1 MTYPI
6 TPTEFDKC
14 FYQPEWYDSDFF
26 YSPDGIKEFPDHHC
40 KLSWLASLPYIKE
53 KRNAIDIGCRD
64 GEYTRYLMNN
74 FKHTYCFDP
83 RTRRYFP
90 YNVDITKVTHWG
102 VPLGD
107 KPSSERIGHKP
118 IQSGQAVFYCLDD
131 FNLQNV
137 DYIKLDTDGYEL
149 ANIKGGLKTITRD
162 WPVLVL
168 EVFFEKETIKFVTEE
183 LGYTIKAVCPR
194 GWDHVLVKEH
204 NV

>member
-1 MTYPI
+1 MTYPVK
-6 TPTEFDKC
+6 PTVFLNN
-14 FYQPEWYDSDFF
+14 PYDPTWHDRDFF
-26 YSPDGIKEFPDHHC
+26 YSPDGIKEFSNHHC
-40 KLSWLASLPYIKE
+40 KMTWLASQPYIKNT
-53 KRNAIDIGCRD
+53 RNAVDIGCRD
-64 GEYTRYLMNN
+64 GEFTRYM
-74 FKHTYCFDP
+74 FPVFDHVYCFDP

-90 YNVDITKVTHWG
+90 YNVDLCKVTHWG
-102 VPLGD
+102 IPLGD
-107 KPSSERIGHKP
+107 QTYSKRLGRSPMPAE
-118 IQSGQAVFYCLDD
+118 AVFYCLDD

-183 LGYTIKAVCPR
+183 LGYTVKAICPR
-194 GWDHVLVKEH
+194 GWDHILVKEH